1 MDESLNKT
9 LNTNLFKG
17 FYLSSVSIR
26 KPALVCASL
35 FSLVPPSSRFEKH
48 VSSLAVIR
56 GVFFI
61 HQKRQTELR
70 ERERE

>member
-48 VSSLAVIR
+48 VSSLAAFG

-61 HQKRQTELR
+61 NQRQTD
-70 ERERE
+70 